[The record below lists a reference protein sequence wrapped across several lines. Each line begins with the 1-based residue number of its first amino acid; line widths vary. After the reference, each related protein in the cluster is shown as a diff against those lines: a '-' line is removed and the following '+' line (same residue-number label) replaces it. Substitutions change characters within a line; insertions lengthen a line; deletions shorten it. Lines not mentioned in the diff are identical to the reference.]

1 MYKFLMSFLRVTSAQ
16 EVEKLKKE
24 NDFLTK
30 DREALVECI
39 KELKEQNELLR
50 DENESLWDMLDE
62 FNESAKLPG
71 QSAKAL
77 MEEISDEILDE
88 MMRNFKPA
96 GEA

>member
-1 MYKFLMSFLRVTSAQ
+1 MSFLRLAPAAKA
-16 EVEKLKKE
+16 EKLERE

-39 KELKEQNELLR
+39 KDLKEQNELLR

-77 MEEISDEILDE
+77 MEEISDEVLDE

>member
-1 MYKFLMSFLRVTSAQ
+1 
-16 EVEKLKKE
+16 
-24 NDFLTK
+24 
-30 DREALVECI
+30 
-39 KELKEQNELLR
+39 
-50 DENESLWDMLDE
+50 MLDE

-77 MEEISDEILDE
+77 MEEITDEVLDE

>member
-1 MYKFLMSFLRVTSAQ
+1 MYKFLMSFLRLAPAAKA
-16 EVEKLKKE
+16 EKLERE

-39 KELKEQNELLR
+39 KDLKEQNELLR

-77 MEEISDEILDE
+77 MEEITDEVLDE